1 MLLPYFGYIAKF
13 TKFTRGSCLPSW
25 EKSKA
30 EESPCKK
37 KKKERKSRPKGERK
51 STILSRKEKNP
62 VWKWP
67 VQASGAPRWR
77 PDFEQKKSPSNQNLP
92 YMMLKTRFP
101 FLYASTSLDTKTLT
115 IALNFNFESYTTI
128 RCLAPQHV
136 LRFFHFWRGFFLSL
150 WNFAHYCVFLLNAP
164 LSDRDE
170 KKKHLCSGL
179 LLPGNLD
186 PSSLSPG
193 GPLSYWFAILGGEII
208 SWRGASCLRTF
219 VS

>member
-1 MLLPYFGYIAKF
+1 MKYGVYTKYRYFVTYF
-13 TKFTRGSCLPSW
+13 TQPRAAFHAASAFCTR
-25 EKSKA
+25 
-30 EESPCKK
+30 
-37 KKKERKSRPKGERK
+37 
-51 STILSRKEKNP
+51 T
-62 VWKWP
+62 
-67 VQASGAPRWR
+67 
-77 PDFEQKKSPSNQNLP
+77 KKSPSNQNLP

-193 GPLSYWFAILGGEII
+193 GPIVLLVCGFRRRDNNLLA
-208 SWRGASCLRTF
+208 
-219 VS
+219 

>member
-1 MLLPYFGYIAKF
+1 M
-13 TKFTRGSCLPSW
+13 
-25 EKSKA
+25 
-30 EESPCKK
+30 
-37 KKKERKSRPKGERK
+37 
-51 STILSRKEKNP
+51 
-62 VWKWP
+62 WKWL

-170 KKKHLCSGL
+170 KKKKRNISAVGYFYREILIHRHWVQEV
-179 LLPGNLD
+179 
-186 PSSLSPG
+186 
-193 GPLSYWFAILGGEII
+193 PLSYWLAVLGGEII
-208 SWRGASCLRTF
+208 SWRGASCLWTF
-219 VS
+219 MS

>member
-1 MLLPYFGYIAKF
+1 M
-13 TKFTRGSCLPSW
+13 
-25 EKSKA
+25 
-30 EESPCKK
+30 
-37 KKKERKSRPKGERK
+37 
-51 STILSRKEKNP
+51 
-62 VWKWP
+62 WKWL

-115 IALNFNFESYTTI
+115 IALNFNFESYMTI
-128 RCLAPQHV
+128 LCLAPQHV

-170 KKKHLCSGL
+170 KKKKKKHLCSGL

-193 GPLSYWFAILGGEII
+193 GPIVLLACGFRRWDNLLA
-208 SWRGASCLRTF
+208 WRELFVNLYELTSRIWYLREYNHFERTF
-219 VS
+219 MVY